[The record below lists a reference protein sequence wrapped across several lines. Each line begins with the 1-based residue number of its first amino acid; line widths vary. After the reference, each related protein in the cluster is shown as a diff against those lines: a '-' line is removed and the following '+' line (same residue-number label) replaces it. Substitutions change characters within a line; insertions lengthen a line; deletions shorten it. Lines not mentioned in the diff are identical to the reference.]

1 MRTKKN
7 IYHRPEINK
16 LDTSVIPKSEYA
28 HHVKFDKFGK
38 IIESVFIKIDE
49 RGKPEV

>member
-7 IYHRPEINK
+7 ISIK
-16 LDTSVIPKSEYA
+16 LAGVPSISGEYV
-28 HHVKFDKFGK
+28 HHVKFNKYGK

-49 RGKPEV
+49 RGKPAV